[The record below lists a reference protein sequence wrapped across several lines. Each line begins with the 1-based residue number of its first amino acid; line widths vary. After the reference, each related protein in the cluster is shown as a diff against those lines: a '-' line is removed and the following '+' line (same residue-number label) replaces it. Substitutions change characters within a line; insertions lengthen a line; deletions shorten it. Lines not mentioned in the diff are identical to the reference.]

1 MKKYY
6 YYAKAYTDDD
16 VLAYWIKKN
25 KENFIVEWNTDG
37 NDYKWCIKT
46 LVYSHFK
53 IGKKLGTFLTR
64 IIFCGVNF
72 QYQHK

>member
-1 MKKYY
+1 MKKY

-25 KENFIVEWNTDG
+25 RKNFIVEWNTDG

-53 IGKKLGTFLTR
+53 LTRKIGILLTR
-64 IIFCGVNF
+64 ILYWGLYF